1 MYYIGCSERHTEH
14 LERGEKMAKLKVQ
27 RVFDEFLLD
36 PNLSLRAKGFLTM
49 VLTNN
54 ITHGIEI
61 KEHCTDSMEDIKDT
75 LLELRINK
83 YIRYN
88 SELNILEANAVPY
101 TNGMKKKKNYKRK
114 EVIMYDII
122 SNTKTNC

>member
-1 MYYIGCSERHTEH
+1 
-14 LERGEKMAKLKVQ
+14 MAKLKVQ

>member
-1 MYYIGCSERHTEH
+1 
-14 LERGEKMAKLKVQ
+14 MAKLKIH
-27 RVFDEFLLD
+27 RAFDEFLLD
-36 PNLSLRAKGFLTM
+36 PNLSLRAKGFLTI

-61 KEHCTDSMEDIKDT
+61 KEHCTDSMDDIKDT

-101 TNGMKKKKNYKRK
+101 TKWNEEEK
-114 EVIMYDII
+114 EL
-122 SNTKTNC
+122 

>member
-1 MYYIGCSERHTEH
+1 
-14 LERGEKMAKLKVQ
+14 MAKLKVQ
-27 RVFDEFLLD
+27 RAFDEFLLD
-36 PNLSLRAKGFLTM
+36 PNLSLRTKGFLPM

-61 KEHCTDSMEDIKDT
+61 NEHCTDSMDDIKDT

-101 TNGMKKKKNYKRK
+101 TKWDEDYKQL
-114 EVIMYDII
+114 
-122 SNTKTNC
+122 

>member
-1 MYYIGCSERHTEH
+1 MT
-14 LERGEKMAKLKVQ
+14 KLKVQ
-27 RVFDEFLLD
+27 RAFDEFLLD
-36 PNLSLRAKGFLTM
+36 PNLSLRAKGFLAM

-61 KEHCTDSMEDIKDT
+61 KEHCTDFMDDIKNT

-88 SELNILEANAVPY
+88 SETNMLEANAVPY
-101 TNGMKKKKNYKRK
+101 DKWNEEEY
-114 EVIMYDII
+114 EL
-122 SNTKTNC
+122 

>member
-1 MYYIGCSERHTEH
+1 MESGFQLFLNHIGKWFPKKW
-14 LERGEKMAKLKVQ
+14 GENMAKLKVH
-27 RVFDEFLLD
+27 RAFDEFLLD

-61 KEHCTDSMEDIKDT
+61 KEHCTDSMDDIKDT

-83 YIRYN
+83 
-88 SELNILEANAVPY
+88 
-101 TNGMKKKKNYKRK
+101 
-114 EVIMYDII
+114 
-122 SNTKTNC
+122 

>member
-1 MYYIGCSERHTEH
+1 MGNIKGYRAFDTF
-14 LERGEKMAKLKVQ
+14 LK
-27 RVFDEFLLD
+27 D
-36 PNLSLRAKGFLTM
+36 PDISLRAKGFLTM

-61 KEHCTDSMEDIKDT
+61 KEHCTDSMDDIKDT

-101 TNGMKKKKNYKRK
+101 AKWNEEEK
-114 EVIMYDII
+114 EL
-122 SNTKTNC
+122 

>member
-1 MYYIGCSERHTEH
+1 
-14 LERGEKMAKLKVQ
+14 MARLKVH
-27 RVFDEFLLD
+27 RAFDEFLLG

-54 ITHGIEI
+54 TIHGIEN
-61 KEHCTDSMEDIKDT
+61 KEHCTDSMDDIKDT

-83 YIRYN
+83 YIGYN

-101 TNGMKKKKNYKRK
+101 TKWNEDGK
-114 EVIMYDII
+114 EL
-122 SNTKTNC
+122 

>member
-1 MYYIGCSERHTEH
+1 
-14 LERGEKMAKLKVQ
+14 MAKLKVQ
-27 RVFDEFLLD
+27 RAFDEFLLD
-36 PNLSLRAKGFLTM
+36 PNLSLSFLTM

-101 TNGMKKKKNYKRK
+101 TKWNEEEK
-114 EVIMYDII
+114 EL
-122 SNTKTNC
+122 

>member
-1 MYYIGCSERHTEH
+1 MGNF
-14 LERGEKMAKLKVQ
+14 KVY
-27 RVFDEFLLD
+27 RAFDEFLKD
-36 PNLSLRAKGFLTM
+36 SNISLRAKGFLTM

-61 KEHCTDSMEDIKDT
+61 KGHCTDSMDDIKDT

-101 TNGMKKKKNYKRK
+101 AKWNEEEK
-114 EVIMYDII
+114 EL
-122 SNTKTNC
+122 